1 MTYFY
6 KGVGVGTFLHA
17 TDLRT
22 TGIAPARPTLSFSLS
37 AAMLHVSSGVVMSP
51 CISVTRSYAVAEDYA
66 RYAGLTAPTL
76 AKPAHVY
83 VIEIPDPLPTGIAI
97 HDPVEYVASHNRNPL
112 ASPSYHHNGD
122 AKFLLAVVDPASHL
136 GRLTTPPARPP
147 GMAGGVPSGPIVTSE
162 LHTMVNSLRDA
173 EILIVGIVHPA
184 WVIQRF
190 DIR

>member
-122 AKFLLAVVDPASHL
+122 AKFLLAVVDRRRIL
-136 GRLTTPPARPP
+136 GALPRLRCGRPEWQAAYHQALLSP
-147 GMAGGVPSGPIVTSE
+147 QSCIQWSIRYAT
-162 LHTMVNSLRDA
+162 LRS
-173 EILIVGIVHPA
+173 
-184 WVIQRF
+184 
-190 DIR
+190 